1 MTLTPEHREAL
12 IAEAVRWAKTVDGP
26 WSLQD
31 AASHTLDLIEAGWKP
46 EPKVDAETLACREA
60 IKGSN
65 PPLTVE
71 DIAEVDAGRWDDFPE
86 ANIARHAYRAGLAKG
101 KADAEAEQN
110 TADAEAFLAQKPEPK
125 PSKALLATREAL
137 KRTYYHYS
145 DNIDAGRWD
154 GSEMAKIPRHAY
166 NLGRESALGE
176 GAREVIFDAMAKH
189 SPGTLSKQ
197 ADAILTALRER
208 E

>member
-12 IAEAVRWAKTVDGP
+12 IAEAVRRAYEDGTQAVAARR
-26 WSLQD
+26 SV
-31 AASHTLDLIEAGWKP
+31 ASHTLDLIETGWK
-46 EPKVDAETLACREA
+46 
-60 IKGSN
+60 
-65 PPLTVE
+65 
-71 DIAEVDAGRWDDFPE
+71 
-86 ANIARHAYRAGLAKG
+86 
-101 KADAEAEQN
+101 
-110 TADAEAFLAQKPEPK
+110 PK

-166 NLGRESALGE
+166 ELGRESVLGE